1 MQTHRRIAL
10 GIGLLLAG
18 HFLGCAGAPPPRPA
32 ATHPASSDDSSRPT
46 KAGAAEQ
53 SPQQVMAT
61 AGGEAPAPMATP
73 ATAKA
78 AAAPG
83 APQSRVADE
92 SIAQPTVRN
101 ERPGLATQFGED
113 LRRDVR
119 HARFERESMTT
130 PFATTTIWYNDA
142 SGAEA
147 LAAQASSRSGNRAE
161 AELFNGGLVVGVTD
175 EWFQVL
181 RGFVA
186 DARTYAVGEANA
198 RYAIRII
205 NRSDFAFEVVA
216 SVDGLDVIA
225 GRPASFDRRGY
236 VLAAH
241 DTMMIEGFR
250 TSDSS
255 LAAFR
260 FGKVSESYSAQMGHG
275 ERNVGV
281 IGVAFFH
288 ERGKAPEYPTQDTR
302 LRQDANPFP
311 GEYAPR
317 PPGR

>member
-1 MQTHRRIAL
+1 MQRHRRIAL
-10 GIGLLLAG
+10 GIGLLLAS
-18 HFLGCAGAPPPRPA
+18 HLLGCASAPPPQPA
-32 ATHPASSDDSSRPT
+32 ATNPASSDDSSGTPT
-46 KAGAAEQ
+46 GAAAKP
-53 SPQQVMAT
+53 SNQQVMAT
-61 AGGEAPAPMATP
+61 AEGEAPAPMASP
-73 ATAKA
+73 A
-78 AAAPG
+78 AANAPTAPG
-83 APQSRVADE
+83 ASRSRVADE
-92 SIAQPTVRN
+92 SIAQPTARN

-113 LRRDVR
+113 LQRGVR

-147 LAAQASSRSGNRAE
+147 LAAPASSRSGDRAE
-161 AELFNGGLVVGVTD
+161 VDLFNGGLVVGITD
-175 EWFQVL
+175 EWFQLL

-198 RYAIRII
+198 RYAIRIV
-205 NRSDFAFEVVA
+205 NRSDFAFEVIA

-225 GRPASFDRRGY
+225 GRPASFERRGY
-236 VLAAH
+236 VLLAH
-241 DTMMIEGFR
+241 DTMTIEGFR

-255 LAAFR
+255 IAAFR

-281 IGVAFFH
+281 IGVAFFQ
-288 ERGKAPEYPTQDTR
+288 ERGTVPEYPTRDTR
-302 LRQDANPFP
+302 LRRDANPFP